1 VSDTYDSLTD
11 YEPGDRRGNQSYPMD
26 EGWKSPFAGKSIEDA
41 ANFIRNTPKPPKPLC
56 KTFFAVMEK
65 DLYEQYGLLKVCK
78 ILPKGGE
85 VDQSWNE
92 EHGTKCFREAGRSL
106 MCKITS
112 DKNLSEGD
120 GEGETADEGE
130 FEVQWIELPAKE
142 VESFFIGFERWN
154 WFEYA

>member
-1 VSDTYDSLTD
+1 
-11 YEPGDRRGNQSYPMD
+11 
-26 EGWKSPFAGKSIEDA
+26 
-41 ANFIRNTPKPPKPLC
+41 LC

-65 DLYEQYGLLKVCK
+65 ERYEKYGLLKICK

-85 VDQSWNE
+85 VDPSWNV

-120 GEGETADEGE
+120 GEGRTVDEGV
-130 FEVQWIELPAKE
+130 FEVQWVELPAKE
-142 VESFFIGFERWN
+142 AESVFFIGFERWN
-154 WFEYA
+154 WFDFA